1 MKLYDL
7 TLKKEVARECAWGV
21 MGTITRIENKKGES
35 PVLTLIE
42 KEFWEEVRKIPRM
55 TFEEVEALNVK
66 INFIMK
72 VLSKLEEIWDGK
84 KLYW

>member
-21 MGTITRIENKKGES
+21 MGTINRIENKKGES
-35 PVLTLIE
+35 PMLSLIE

-72 VLSKLEEIWDGK
+72 VLSKLEEI
-84 KLYW
+84 

>member
-35 PVLTLIE
+35 PVLSLIE
-42 KEFWEEVRKIPRM
+42 KEFFQV
-55 TFEEVEALNVK
+55 
-66 INFIMK
+66 
-72 VLSKLEEIWDGK
+72 
-84 KLYW
+84 

>member
-35 PVLTLIE
+35 PVLSLIE
-42 KEFWEEVRKIPRM
+42 KEFCCKWEK
-55 TFEEVEALNVK
+55 
-66 INFIMK
+66 
-72 VLSKLEEIWDGK
+72 EEIEEYNERWNN
-84 KLYW
+84 LVNYSRLTPYEC

>member
-35 PVLTLIE
+35 SVLSSIE

-72 VLSKLEEIWDGK
+72 VLSKLEEI
-84 KLYW
+84 

>member
-7 TLKKEVARECAWGV
+7 ILKKEVARECAWGV

-42 KEFWEEVRKIPRM
+42 KEFWEEARKIPRM

-72 VLSKLEEIWDGK
+72 VLSKLEEI
-84 KLYW
+84 

>member
-21 MGTITRIENKKGES
+21 MGTITRIENKKGEF
-35 PVLTLIE
+35 PVLSLIE
-42 KEFWEEVRKIPRM
+42 KEFGEEVRKIPRM

-72 VLSKLEEIWDGK
+72 VLSKLEEI
-84 KLYW
+84 